1 MSSLNSGYELD
12 NNVIGVKEVEEG
24 QQPPQPLEDLAGSE
38 DTLVAIESGIIDLS
52 DLADSIQ
59 EAGGMSQDF
68 AMEALRIVPGVLS
81 ATPKHFS
88 MSPTATR
95 LKISLE
101 EIHAGVWALIAA
113 AVAAVIAIIYKIYRW
128 ISGDSTDGEKGDS
141 GAAFVKAE
149 KSLAQDAADVKDYAE
164 ATAETEDAIK
174 RGSDLMRQGIELSD
188 AGLQGLDKSAAS
200 AAQQKKIRYTD
211 FDHLIAKLFVE
222 GNKFE
227 AAKRFLESG
236 DPYFHDVITYGA
248 YTKMAEDAGDALLL
262 LKSALETKV
271 RALDE
276 LIKED
281 INSTSATAQWKH
293 NQTLDNDVIKK
304 PIELTFRG
312 QKMDMEGVAKALRI
326 QKEGVGN
333 QHPTER
339 INFNTLFQRTSSIYK
354 KPVNIKI
361 FQALRESMVFINAL
375 ESKIEHMQSK
385 TANVNHDG
393 HPGSGSEGVAVRVRE
408 ALHALLKDVYGYGHL
423 AHELKF
429 YAMNVNYL
437 AKEAQGFGTAVV
449 LQITKA
455 LKHDGERVPD
465 EWQAVLRDLQTQLE
479 HLRDVYQKSRRRT

>member
-12 NNVIGVKEVEEG
+12 NQNVGVKEVEEG
-24 QQPPQPLEDLAGSE
+24 QAAPQPLEDIVDSE
-38 DTLVAIESGIIDLS
+38 DTLVALENSIIDLS
-52 DLADSIQ
+52 DLADSI
-59 EAGGMSQDF
+59 ESAGGMTQDF
-68 AMEALRIVPGVLS
+68 AMEALRIVPNVLS

-88 MSPTATR
+88 LSPTATR
-95 LKISLE
+95 LKVSLE

-113 AVAAVIAIIYKIYRW
+113 AVAAVITIIYKIYRW
-128 ISGDSTDGEKGDS
+128 IAGDSTDGDKGDS
-141 GAAFVKAE
+141 TVAFTKAE
-149 KSLAQDAADVKDYAE
+149 AALTQDLNDVKDYAE
-164 ATAETEDAIK
+164 ATAATEDAIK
-174 RGSDLMRQGIELSD
+174 RGSDLLRDGIELSD
-188 AGLQGLDKSAAS
+188 VGLHDLDKATAS
-200 AAQQKKIRYTD
+200 AAQSKKIRYTD

-227 AAKRFLESG
+227 ASKRFLESG
-236 DPYFHDVITYGA
+236 NPYYHDVITYGP

-262 LKSALETKV
+262 VKSALETKI

-293 NQTLDNDVIKK
+293 NKTLDSDIITK

-312 QKMDMEGVAKALRI
+312 NKMDMEGVAKALRV

-333 QHPTER
+333 QKPTER

-361 FQALRESMVFINAL
+361 FTALKESMLYIHQL
-375 ESKIEHMQSK
+375 ESKIEQMQSK
-385 TANVNHDG
+385 SANVNHDG
-393 HPGSGSEGVAVRVRE
+393 QPGSASEGVAVRVRE
-408 ALHALLKDVYGYGHL
+408 ALQGVLKDVYGYGHL

-449 LQITKA
+449 RQITKA
-455 LKHDGERVPD
+455 MKMDGERVPD
-465 EWQAVLRDLQTQLE
+465 EWQGVLRDLDTQLE
-479 HLRDVYQKSRRRT
+479 HLQNVYQKSRRRK